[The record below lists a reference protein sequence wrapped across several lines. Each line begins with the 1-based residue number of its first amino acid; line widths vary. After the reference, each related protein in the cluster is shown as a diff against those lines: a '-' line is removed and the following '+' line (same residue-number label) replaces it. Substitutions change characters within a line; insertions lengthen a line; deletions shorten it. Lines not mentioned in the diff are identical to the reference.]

1 MQFFQNCHPELIY
14 IFLSKRKTRKN
25 IAMRKQREK
34 EIKKLA
40 TKIHCEKQDEK
51 K

>member
-1 MQFFQNCHPELIY
+1 M
-14 IFLSKRKTRKN
+14 RKQREKEIKKLATKRKN

-40 TKIHCEKQDEK
+40 TKIHCEKQDENESEV
-51 K
+51 